1 MMPFVTAL
9 AGACFLISSF
19 YLIRDRAAVTAIVT
33 GHSDENRTLLNHG
46 DYDDN
51 STTDDISNDVNCDVT
66 NNDVINDD
74 IASDDVQ
81 ADDVKVD
88 DIIDSISNDVNCDVT
103 NNDVINDDIASD
115 DVQADDVKVD
125 DIIDRN
131 GLVQPVVHSVQHN
144 TSGDSVSDNMET
156 TQNLLKV

>member
-1 MMPFVTAL
+1 MPFATAL

-66 NNDVINDD
+66 NND
-74 IASDDVQ
+74 A
-81 ADDVKVD
+81 
-88 DIIDSISNDVNCDVT
+88 
-103 NNDVINDDIASD
+103 INDDIASD

-131 GLVQPVVHSVQHN
+131 GLVQPVVHSVQHD